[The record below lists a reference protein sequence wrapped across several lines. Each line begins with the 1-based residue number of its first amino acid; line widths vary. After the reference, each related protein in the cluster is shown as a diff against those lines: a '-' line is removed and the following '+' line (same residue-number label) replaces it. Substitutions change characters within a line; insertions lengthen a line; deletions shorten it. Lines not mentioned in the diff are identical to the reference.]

1 MKAID
6 NKVCMTR
13 AELDDIIASKRFY
26 VSEHTPYYMNCVEAT
41 YKHISIGFYNWL
53 DNMECYTSG
62 GDNELWENQILIK
75 DDTHLQLILNAM
87 DALMALGNY
96 DKTTREK

>member
-13 AELDDIIASKRFY
+13 EELDTIIASKRFH
-26 VSEHTPYYMNCVEAT
+26 VSEHTPYYMNFVEAT
-41 YKHISIGFYNWL
+41 YKHITIGFYNWL
-53 DNMECYTSG
+53 DGMDCYTSG
-62 GDNELWENQILIK
+62 TDGDDDRLILIK

-87 DALMALGNY
+87 DALMALRNY
-96 DKTTREK
+96 N